1 MALPEDA
8 EVGTTVHFHSRGAS
22 IVGAIPLTRCQ
33 FLIPFTVIHDEAG
46 AATAPLL
53 AKFRLP
59 TSLEEKAD
67 HFVPLLR
74 AVDFAEAAQRSQG
87 IPDIGFQ
94 ASRQLQFCHLS
105 DKLRAVI
112 GCAPTLLI
120 ALKQTCK
127 WASLEDNVL
136 SMWLERSDDHV
147 KICSRLLGTAGI
159 AHLEHSQWLQNI
171 FPIHIVRQFA
181 GPNWVPA
188 TMAFE
193 ARYTPSPETR
203 SSWPTTRFL
212 SGQRASWID
221 VPISLLSLPNLAS
234 HLPASPPVDE
244 AEPSSA
250 DMIGALRLMLPSYL
264 EEGAPTVAEIA
275 EMAGISVRSL
285 QRKLTDAGLS
295 YSDLLGAARF
305 DKAARLLRG
314 MDAKIIEI
322 AFACGYADP
331 AHFTRAFRKIAGITP
346 RQFREQNRER

>member
-1 MALPEDA
+1 M
-8 EVGTTVHFHSRGAS
+8 
-22 IVGAIPLTRCQ
+22 GAIPLTRCQ
-33 FLIPFTVIHDEAG
+33 FLIPFAIIHGQIG

-53 AKFRLP
+53 AKFQLP
-59 TSLEEKAD
+59 TSLEEKPD
-67 HFVPLLR
+67 HFIPLLR
-74 AVDFAEAAQRSQG
+74 AVDFAEAAQRTQG
-87 IPDIGFQ
+87 ISDFGFQ
-94 ASRQLQFCHLS
+94 ASQHLQFCHLS

-112 GCAPTLLI
+112 GSAPTLLT
-120 ALKQTCK
+120 ALQQTCR
-127 WASLEDNVL
+127 WAPVEDNIL

-147 KICSRLLGTAGI
+147 KICSQLLGTAGI

-203 SSWPTTRFL
+203 SFWPTTRFL
-212 SGQRASWID
+212 SGQKASWID
-221 VPISLLSLPNLAS
+221 VPVSLLGLPNL
-234 HLPASPPVDE
+234 LNDRPASPPVDE
-244 AEPSSA
+244 VEPSRG

-264 EEGAPTVAEIA
+264 DERAPTVVDVAK
-275 EMAGISVRSL
+275 MAGISVRSL
-285 QRKLTDAGLS
+285 QRRLAGAGLS

-305 DKAARLLRG
+305 DNATRLLR
-314 MDAKIIEI
+314 DTEAKIIEV

-346 RQFREQNRER
+346 RQFRGQYRPH

>member
-1 MALPEDA
+1 MLRSERQSIPPP
-8 EVGTTVHFHSRGAS
+8 GAS
-22 IVGAIPLTRCQ
+22 IVGVFPLTRCQ
-33 FLIPFTVIHDEAG
+33 FLIPFTAIHDEVG

-59 TSLEEKAD
+59 ASLEEKAD

-74 AVDFAEAAQRSQG
+74 AVDFAEAVQRSQG

-147 KICSRLLGTAGI
+147 KICSLLRGTAGI

-181 GPNWVPA
+181 GPNWMPE

-212 SGQRASWID
+212 SGQAASWID
-221 VPISLLSLPNLAS
+221 VPVSLLSLPNLANE
-234 HLPASPPVDE
+234 L
-244 AEPSSA
+244 PSSPA
-250 DMIGALRLMLPSYL
+250 DEEAGPSGNDIISALKLMLPSYL
-264 EEGAPTVAEIA
+264 DEGAPTVAEVA
-275 EMAGISVRSL
+275 EIAGISVRSL
-285 QRKLTDAGLS
+285 QRKLSGAGLS
-295 YSDLLGAARF
+295 YSGLLGAARF
-305 DKAARLLRG
+305 ENAARLLRDS
-314 MDAKIIEI
+314 DARIIEI
-322 AFACGYADP
+322 AFSSGYTDP
-331 AHFTRAFRKIAGITP
+331 AHFTRAFRRISGTTP
-346 RQFREQNRER
+346 REYRDQSRLR

>member
-1 MALPEDA
+1 M
-8 EVGTTVHFHSRGAS
+8 GT
-22 IVGAIPLTRCQ
+22 IPLTRCQ
-33 FLIPFTVIHDEAG
+33 FLLPFTIIHDEIG

-53 AKFRLP
+53 AKLQLP
-59 TSLEEKAD
+59 TSLEDNPD
-67 HFVPLLR
+67 HFIPLLR
-74 AVDFAEAAQRSQG
+74 AVDFAEAAQRAQG

-112 GCAPTLLI
+112 SYAPTLLV

-136 SMWLERSDDHV
+136 SMWLERSDGHV
-147 KICSRLLGTAGI
+147 KICSHLLGTAGI

-171 FPIHIVRQFA
+171 FLIHIVRQFA

-193 ARYTPSPETR
+193 ARYAPSPKTR
-203 SSWPTTRFL
+203 SCWPTTRFL
-212 SGQRASWID
+212 SGQTASWID
-221 VPISLLSLPNLAS
+221 VPISLLSLPNPMTGRPT
-234 HLPASPPVDE
+234 LPPADEGEPPGGG
-244 AEPSSA
+244 
-250 DMIGALRLMLPSYL
+250 MIDALRLMLPSYL
-264 EEGAPTVAEIA
+264 GERVPTAAEIA
-275 EMAGISVRSL
+275 EMGGISVRSL
-285 QRKLTDAGLS
+285 QRKLTGAGLS

-331 AHFTRAFRKIAGITP
+331 AHFTRAFRKVAGITP
-346 RQFREQNRER
+346 RQFREQNRVR